1 MRTTLLTLMCGMCV
15 ATTAQTFPLT
25 PLTEATPLSEN
36 YAINFAADQTY
47 THGSR
52 HLNGIALNS
61 PSEGYQNADIS
72 ASSKVYNV
80 VFPQQF
86 MAKPGET
93 VTPSFQFSG
102 NWMNG
107 FVYLDR
113 GNDGAFDALI
123 ESNGTISEGSD
134 IMSFSYFNCADGFA
148 CNSQGATNSNGN
160 VLNPP
165 AFTIPS
171 DLPYGLY
178 RMRYKVDW
186 DCMDPAGRQ
195 EDGNGI
201 LKNGGAICDI
211 LINLHG
217 ENCNLQASA
226 SNGAILNE
234 KGEALSATIPFGKP
248 LTLTVTPNDGYVCDG
263 LIVRHGYNLSAT
275 ADLYGLQQWEEEVIP
290 AYLFKGD
297 KVTLPAHCMNGDVS
311 VTAIFAEKTGSS
323 EVLGDYPLNFDA
335 SLELPNTDNKLLRAT
350 FSSNSSNVGTITPSR
365 NSTAVY
371 YDLTT
376 EEVHVIPG
384 NVLTATLSAKGTLP
398 HYYFYIDF
406 NQDGQFAATLNADGM
421 PTLSGELVSYTYLN
435 GKNSLGEDV
444 EIDAKATELPE
455 ITIPGALPTGVYRA
469 RLKVDYD
476 NTDPAGSATIHEVGG
491 CVVDFLL
498 NVHNAKHSL
507 EVLTE
512 NGSINGSQNT
522 GLPLAI
528 TPYTTLAIVPT
539 PAVSGFKASEIII
552 RHGHNLNGPEFIHG
566 NRQWEEYT
574 VAAKNYTIPAKKMNG
589 DMVISASFQPTENAE
604 YELVFSD
611 EFNLPDGSR
620 PDASKWISCERQGAT
635 WNRWLADRP
644 EVYFIQDGKLACR
657 AIPNPYQD
665 EDPVPMITGGV
676 KSQGKFAFTYGK
688 VECRALSNP
697 WIGNFPAIWMM
708 PADNSKGWPNAGEID
723 IWEVI
728 DTDERSYHTIHSNW
742 TYNLHQGPQS
752 SFNTPVKLDRYH
764 TYGLEWDETSLKWYV
779 DGKLVGTYNKSTD
792 SNALNQGQWPFNKHF
807 YLILNQSV
815 GNGAWAANADVNH
828 VYETT
833 FDWIRVYQKKGQENT
848 NGTVDIE
855 NVAGTSALSIN
866 IVKGGISVNSTTP
879 QNVNVYDLS
888 GRLILNRI
896 IVGTTHL
903 CLNQGIYL
911 VNDTKVVVR

>member
-1 MRTTLLTLMCGMCV
+1 MRTTLLTLMCGMCA
-15 ATTAQTFPLT
+15 ATTAQSFPLT

-61 PSEGYQNADIS
+61 PSEGHQSADIS

-80 VFPQQF
+80 VSPQQF

-107 FVYLDR
+107 FIYLDR
-113 GNDGAFDALI
+113 GNDGVFDALI
-123 ESNGTISEGSD
+123 GNDGTISEGSD

-148 CNSQGATNSNGN
+148 CNSEGATNSNGN

-165 AFTIPS
+165 TFTIPA

-226 SNGAILNE
+226 SNGAILSE
-234 KGEALSATIPFGKP
+234 EGVALSATIPFGKP
-248 LTLTVTPNDGYVCDG
+248 LTLCVTPNEGYVCDG

-297 KVTLPAHCMNGDVS
+297 KVTIPAHCMNGDVS

-323 EVLGDYPLNFDA
+323 EVQGDYPLNFDA

-365 NSTAVY
+365 NSTAVN

-444 EIDAKATELPE
+444 AIDAKATELPE

-498 NVHNAKHSL
+498 NVHNSKHSL

-539 PAVSGFKASEIII
+539 PAVSGYKASEIVI

-611 EFNLPDGSR
+611 EFNQPDGSR
-620 PDASKWISCERQGAT
+620 PDATKWISCERQGAT
-635 WNRWLADRP
+635 WNRWVADRP
-644 EVYFIQDGKLACR
+644 DVYFIQDGKLACR

-848 NGTVDIE
+848 NGTVDIKE
-855 NVAGTSALSIN
+855 VGTTSTLTLDI
-866 IVKGGISVNSTTP
+866 IDGGFVVNCATP
-879 QNVNVYDLS
+879 QTVIVYDIC
-888 GRLILNRI
+888 GRLIDNRSV
-896 IVGTTHL
+896 VGTANIH
-903 CLNQGIYL
+903 LNQGIYL
-911 VNDTKVVVR
+911 VNGTKVVVR

>member
-1 MRTTLLTLMCGMCV
+1 MKTSLFSILCGV
-15 ATTAQTFPLT
+15 SLVTTAQAVSLT
-25 PLTEATPLSEN
+25 TLNEETAQADN
-36 YAINFAADQTY
+36 YAINFSYNQTY

-61 PSEGYQNADIS
+61 PTYGYQSVNIS
-72 ASSKVYNV
+72 ASSTVYNLISE
-80 VFPQQF
+80 QQF
-86 MAKPGET
+86 SARPGET
-93 VTPSFQFSG
+93 VTPTFQFSG
-102 NWMNG
+102 TWMNG
-107 FVYLDR
+107 FIYLDR
-113 GNDGAFDALI
+113 GNDGTFDALI
-123 ESNGTISEGSD
+123 NNDGSLPEGSD
-134 IMSFSYFNCADGFA
+134 IMAFSYFNCADGHS
-148 CNSQGATNSNGN
+148 CNSTGTINSNGN

-165 AFTIPS
+165 AFTIPA

-186 DCMDPAGRQ
+186 DSVDPAGRL

-211 LINLHG
+211 LVNLHG
-217 ENCNLQASA
+217 DVCTVQTTAT
-226 SNGAILNE
+226 NGNITDAE
-234 KGEALSATIPFGKP
+234 GKPLSATVAFGEP
-248 LTLTVTPNDGYVCDG
+248 LTLTVIPNEGFVCDG
-263 LIVRHGYNLSAT
+263 IIVRHGYNLSSDS
-275 ADLYGLQQWEEEVIP
+275 DLYGLPQWTEEIIP
-290 AYLFKGD
+290 AFLFDGNN
-297 KVTLPAHCMNGDVS
+297 VTLPAQYINGDVS
-311 VTAIFAEKTGSS
+311 ITAVFAAVHEDAGATG
-323 EVLGDYPLNFDA
+323 EYPLNFDPT
-335 SLELPNTDNKLLRAT
+335 LESPNTANKFVDVT
-350 FSSNSSNVGTITPSR
+350 FTSNTASVGTLSVSNTF
-365 NSTAVY
+365 VY
-371 YDLTT
+371 NNMMD
-376 EEVHVIPG
+376 EEVRVLPG
-384 NVLTATLSAKGTLP
+384 NTLSAKLYSSNTHAHTYL
-398 HYYFYIDF
+398 YIDY
-406 NQDGQFAATLNADGM
+406 NQDGKFAATLTPDGT
-421 PTLSGELVSYTYLN
+421 PTMSGELVSFTYAN
-435 GKNSLGEDV
+435 GKNSLGEDTP
-444 EIDAKATELPE
+444 IDAHVSDLPE
-455 ITIPGALPTGVYRA
+455 ITIPATLPTGFYRA
-469 RLKVDYD
+469 RLKMDY
-476 NTDPAGSATIHEVGG
+476 NNIAPAGGDSIAQVDG
-491 CVVDFLL
+491 CIIDFLI
-498 NVHNAKHSL
+498 NVHNKKQSL
-507 EVLTE
+507 EILSE
-512 NGSINGSQNT
+512 NGSIHGSQNT
-522 GLPLAI
+522 GLPLTFA
-528 TPYTTLAIVPT
+528 PFSSLKVVPT
-539 PAVSGFKASEIII
+539 PIATGYTADEMII
-552 RHGHNLNGPEFIHG
+552 RHGHHLDGPEFIHG

-574 VAAKNYTIPAKKMNG
+574 VNAKTYTIPSSKMNG
-589 DMVISASFQPTENAE
+589 DVRISVSFQPTESAA

-620 PDASKWISCERQGAT
+620 PDATKWISCERQGAT
-635 WNRWLADRP
+635 WNRWVADRP
-644 EVYFIQDGKLACR
+644 DVYFIQDGKLACR

-855 NVAGTSALSIN
+855 NVAGTSALTIN
-866 IVKGGISVNSTTP
+866 VVKGGISVNSTTP

-888 GRLILNRI
+888 GRLILNRT
-896 IVGTTHL
+896 IVGTARL
-903 CLNQGIYL
+903 CLSQGIYL

>member
-1 MRTTLLTLMCGMCV
+1 MRTSILSLFCGMSMAV
-15 ATTAQTFPLT
+15 TAQSIPLI
-25 PLTEATPLSEN
+25 PLTEATPLAES
-36 YAINFAADQTY
+36 YAINFSADQTV

-52 HLNGIALNS
+52 HLNGIALNATTN
-61 PSEGYQNADIS
+61 GYQSADIS
-72 ASSKVYNV
+72 SSSKVYNV
-80 VFPQQF
+80 VDNIHFL
-86 MAKPGET
+86 ATPGET
-93 VTPSFQFSG
+93 VTPSFLFSG

-107 FVYLDR
+107 FIYLDR

-148 CNSQGATNSNGN
+148 CNSNGATNSNGN

-165 AFTIPS
+165 AFAIPA
-171 DLPYGLY
+171 DLPHGFY

-186 DCMDPAGRQ
+186 DCMDPAGRP

-201 LKNGGAICDI
+201 LKNGGSICDI
-211 LINLHG
+211 LLNLHG
-217 ENCNLQASA
+217 ETCNLQTSA
-226 SNGAILNE
+226 SNGAILNAE
-234 KGEALSATIPFGKP
+234 GEALGASAPFGTP
-248 LTLTVTPNDGYVCDG
+248 LTLTITPNEGYVCDG
-263 LIVRHGYNLSAT
+263 LIVRHGYNLSAS
-275 ADLYGLQQWEEEVIP
+275 ADLYGLPQWEEEVIP
-290 AYLFKGD
+290 AYLFKD
-297 KVTLPAHCMNGDVS
+297 NKVTLPANCMNGDVS
-311 VTAIFAEKTGSS
+311 ITAIFAEKTGAS
-323 EVLGDYPLNFDA
+323 EVQGDYPLNFDA
-335 SLELPNTDNKLLRAT
+335 SLALPNTDNKFISAT
-350 FSSNSSNVGTITPSR
+350 FSSEGTKVGTISPSR
-365 NSTAVY
+365 SSTAIY
-371 YDLTT
+371 YDLTDN
-376 EEVHVIPG
+376 EVHVIPG
-384 NVLTATLSAKGTLP
+384 NTLTATFSAKGTLP

-421 PTLSGELVSYTYLN
+421 PTLSGELVSYTYIN
-435 GKNSLGEDV
+435 GKNSLGEASA
-444 EIDAKATELPE
+444 IDAKASALPE
-455 ITIPGALPTGVYRA
+455 VSIPASLPTGVYRA

-476 NTDPAGSATIHEVGG
+476 NTDPAGSATLNEVGG

-512 NGSINGSQNT
+512 NGSIHGSSNT
-522 GLPLAI
+522 GLPLTV
-528 TPYTTLAIVPT
+528 TPYTTLNLVPT
-539 PAVSGFKASEIII
+539 PIATGFKASEMVI

-574 VAAKNYTIPAKKMNG
+574 VDAKSYTIPAKKMNG
-589 DMVISASFQPTENAE
+589 DVIISASFQPTESAE
-604 YELVFSD
+604 YQLVFSD
-611 EFNLPDGSR
+611 EFNLPDGSA

-635 WNRWLADRP
+635 WNRWVADRP
-644 EVYFIQDGKLACR
+644 DVYFIQDGKLACR

-764 TYGLEWDETSLKWYV
+764 TYGLEWDATSLKWYV

-792 SNALNQGQWPFNKHF
+792 TNALNEGQWPFNKHF

-828 VYETT
+828 TYETT
-833 FDWIRVYQKKGQENT
+833 FDWIRVYQKKGDQNT
-848 NGTVDIE
+848 NGTVDIQE
-855 NVAGTSALSIN
+855 VATPSTPTIN
-866 IVKGGISVNSTTP
+866 IVEGGILVNSATP
-879 QNVNVYDLS
+879 QTISIYDLC
-888 GRLILNRI
+888 GRMIAHRS
-896 IVGTTHL
+896 IVGATRISL
-903 CLNQGIYL
+903 PQGIYL
-911 VNDTKVVVR
+911 VNGIKVVIK

>member
-1 MRTTLLTLMCGMCV
+1 MNKYLLSLLCGFSL
-15 ATTAQTFPLT
+15 AATAQTYPLT
-25 PLTEATPLSEN
+25 PLTEATPLTEN
-36 YAINFAADQTY
+36 YAINFPADQTY

-52 HLNGIALNS
+52 RLNGIALQS
-61 PSEGYQNADIS
+61 ATDGYQS
-72 ASSKVYNV
+72 ASVATSST
-80 VFPQQF
+80 VFNIISTQQF
-86 MAKPGET
+86 MVQPGET
-93 VTPSFQFSG
+93 VTPTFQFSG
-102 NWMNG
+102 TWMNG

-123 ESNGTISEGSD
+123 ENDGTIATGSD
-134 IMSFSYFNCADGFA
+134 IMAFSYFNCADGFA
-148 CNSQGATNSNGN
+148 CNSQGRINSNGD

-165 AFTIPS
+165 AFTIPA
-171 DLPYGLY
+171 DLPYGFY

-186 DCMDPAGRQ
+186 DCMDPAGRT

-211 LINLHG
+211 LVNVHG
-217 ENCNLQASA
+217 EACNLQTEAD
-226 SNGAILNE
+226 NGVILDAEGN
-234 KGEALSATIPFGKP
+234 KLSATAPFGKP
-248 LTLTVTPNDGYVCDG
+248 LTLTVTPNEGYLCDG

-275 ADLYGLQQWEEEVIP
+275 ANLYGLQQWTEEVIP
-290 AYLFKGD
+290 AYLLKD
-297 KVTLPAHCMNGDVS
+297 SKVTLPAQYMNGDV
-311 VTAIFAEKTGSS
+311 TIQAIFVARTGT
-323 EVLGDYPLNFDA
+323 EDVQGEYPLNFDPT
-335 SLELPNTDNKLLRAT
+335 LELPNTDNKLTRADFT
-350 FSSNSSNVGTITPSR
+350 ANGASVGTISPSR
-365 NSTAVY
+365 SSTAVY
-371 YDLTT
+371 YDLTSN
-376 EEVHVIPG
+376 EVHAIPG
-384 NVLTATLSAKGTLP
+384 QTLSAKLSSKGTIS
-398 HYYFYIDF
+398 HVYFYVDF
-406 NQDGQFAATLNADGM
+406 NQDGQFAATLNAEGR
-421 PTLSGELVSYTYLN
+421 PSLSGELVSYTYAN
-435 GKNSLGEDV
+435 GKNSLGETTTS
-444 EIDAKATELPE
+444 DAAVSVLPE
-455 ITIPGALPTGVYRA
+455 FTIPAVLPTGVYRA

-476 NTDPAGSATIHEVGG
+476 NTDPAGSTNINAVNG
-491 CVVDFLL
+491 CVVDFLM
-498 NVHNAKHSL
+498 NVHNEKHAL
-507 EVLTE
+507 EVITE
-512 NGSINGSQNT
+512 NGSINGSSNT
-522 GLPLAI
+522 GLPLTF
-528 TPYTTLAIVPT
+528 TPYTTLNLVPA
-539 PAVSGFKASEIII
+539 PIASGYKASEIVI
-552 RHGHNLNGPEFIHG
+552 RHGHNLDGPEVIHG

-589 DMVISASFQPTENAE
+589 DVRISASFQPTENAE

-644 EVYFIQDGKLACR
+644 EVYFISGGKLVTR

-792 SNALNQGQWPFNKHF
+792 SHALSEGQWPFNKHF

-815 GNGAWAANADVNH
+815 GNGAWAKPADVNH
-828 VYETT
+828 TYETT

-848 NGTVDIE
+848 NGTVGIE
-855 NVAGTSALSIN
+855 TAPTPSASTIE
-866 IVKGGISVNSTTP
+866 VTKGGIVFNCDAPQTVNI
-879 QNVNVYDLS
+879 YDLS
-888 GRLILNRI
+888 GRLVIHRNI
-896 IVGTTHL
+896 EGTSS
-903 CLNQGIYL
+903 CNLNQGIYL
-911 VNDTKVVVR
+911 VNGEKIVIR